1 MDKNFK
7 NNKNTRHIYRRVN
20 FVINGDKYKI
30 HRIEW
35 CEGGL
40 KLSDIET
47 KNIGENDL
55 NNRMKYIMAS
65 IDN

>member
-1 MDKNFK
+1 MDKNCK
-7 NNKNTRHIYRRVN
+7 NNKNTRHIYRRVH

-30 HRIEW
+30 HMIEW